1 MHGSMNGSR
10 GQLCKQQ
17 EAANARQLEAGQCK
31 AAAGDA
37 MQDSRR
43 GEAMQGSSGRAMQ
56 GSRGR
61 GNAAEHNG
69 NSSHGS
75 PQF

>member
-1 MHGSMNGSR
+1 MQGRMGVARQGS
-10 GQLCKQQ
+10 CWW
-17 EAANARQLEAGQCK
+17 ENARQQEAGQCK

-56 GSRGR
+56 GSRAR